1 MGSSDHDHGHHTP
14 AYYVK
19 IWAILMVLLVIS
31 IIGPEFGIKAVTLI
45 TAFGI
50 AIVKALIVA
59 AYFMH
64 LNVEKRYI
72 HYVLYGMLLFMALFM
87 AGTMVDIN
95 KDHGS
100 NWINQA
106 SRDYVEKSVLEI
118 EKAAEGKH

>member
-1 MGSSDHDHGHHTP
+1 MSSSDSHQHHTP
-14 AYYVK
+14 GYYVK
-19 IWAILMVLLVIS
+19 IWVILLVLMAIS
-31 IIGPEFGIKAVTLI
+31 LIGPELGIKVVTII

-50 AIVKALIVA
+50 AVVKALIVA

-72 HYVLYGMLLFMALFM
+72 HYVLYAMLLFMGLFM

-95 KDHGS
+95 KDHGA

-106 SRDYVEKSVLEI
+106 SRDYVERSVKDI
-118 EKAAEGKH
+118 EKAVDGHH

>member
-1 MGSSDHDHGHHTP
+1 MGSSDHGHHTP

-19 IWAILMVLLVIS
+19 IWGILMVMLVIS

-72 HYVLYGMLLFMALFM
+72 HYVLYAMLLFMGLFM